1 MSWRGLHRCGCGR
14 ALIEGFGL
22 LEAIVALA
30 LLAGTGVA
38 LFSWINQNLQAASRL
53 RVHEQQA
60 HLLLSAQALIETVN
74 PMQSPS
80 GQLEAGDLALTWES
94 DVLAPPQANA
104 TLNPERPAGPWL
116 VGLYRLQVQARD
128 RKQGVQLQFEQWR
141 VGTRRT
147 QPLMLESP

>member
-1 MSWRGLHRCGCGR
+1 MAS
-14 ALIEGFGL
+14 AGFGL

-38 LFSWINQNLQAASRL
+38 LFSWINQNLEAASRL
-53 RVHEQQA
+53 RLHEQQA

-74 PMQSPS
+74 PMQSPT
-80 GQLEAGDLALTWES
+80 GQIEAGDLVLTWRA
-94 DVLAPPQANA
+94 DAMAPPRGNA
-104 TLNPERPAGPWL
+104 TFSEVQAPGPWL

-128 RKQGVQLQFEQWR
+128 RKQAVALQFEQWR

-147 QPLMLESP
+147 QPVSLESP